1 MEIEHQNY
9 DKKKLIWD
17 GPFFNLGP
25 PERQCETLQAIYF
38 LKAYHLVMTRTWL
51 RWTWW
56 TWTLDMVYMD
66 MVDMDMVDM
75 DMMYMDFV
83 DIYVVYMELG
93 IMI

>member
-38 LKAYHLVMTRTWL
+38 LKAYHLVMTMTE
-51 RWTWW
+51 TQ
-56 TWTLDMVYMD
+56 TYKKDKYKDKD
-66 MVDMDMVDM
+66 MVDIRV
-75 DMMYMDFV
+75 F
-83 DIYVVYMELG
+83 LKNTFSKKN
-93 IMI
+93 